1 MTTVRVLL
9 ADDQKLLVA
18 SFRMLIESAADLE
31 VVGEAATG
39 REAVELART
48 TRPDVVLMDVRM
60 PDLDGIEATRLI
72 TGDETLAHVK
82 VLILTTFE
90 LDETILHALRAGASG
105 FLSKGTEPASLLD
118 GIRQVAAG
126 ESLLSPKATR
136 TLISR
141 FLEEPAAGPPAT
153 TAALDSLTPRERE
166 IVALVALGLSNDAI
180 AARLHVSPLTAK
192 THLNNAMGKVGARD
206 RAQLVV
212 LAYQSGL
219 VSPDRPGS

>member
-1 MTTVRVLL
+1 VTTIRVLL

-18 SFRMLIESAADLE
+18 SFRMLIESAPDLQ

-39 REAVELART
+39 REAVDLART
-48 TRPDVVLMDVRM
+48 TRPDVVLMDIRM

-72 TGDETLAHVK
+72 TADETLSHVK

-90 LDETILHALRAGASG
+90 LDENILHALRAGASG
-105 FLSKGTEPASLLD
+105 FLSKGVEPADLLT
-118 GIRQVAAG
+118 GIRQVAGG

-141 FLEEPAAGPPAT
+141 FLKEPTQAAPHSP
-153 TAALDSLTPRERE
+153 AALDGLTPRERE

-180 AARLHVSPLTAK
+180 AERLYVSPLTAK
-192 THLNNAMGKVGARD
+192 THINNAMAKLGARD

-219 VSPDRPGS
+219 VRAGDS

>member
-1 MTTVRVLL
+1 MTTIRVLL

-18 SFRMLIESAADLE
+18 SFRMLIDSAPDLE

-60 PDLDGIEATRLI
+60 PDLDGIEATRRI
-72 TGDETLAHVK
+72 TGDQDLTQVK

-90 LDETILHALRAGASG
+90 LDENILHALRAGASG
-105 FLSKGTEPASLLD
+105 FLSKGVEPASLLD
-118 GIRQVAAG
+118 GIRQVAGG

-141 FLEEPAAGPPAT
+141 FLREPASGPPPAS
-153 TAALDSLTPRERE
+153 AALESLTPREKE
-166 IVALVALGLSNDAI
+166 IVALVAVGLSNDAI
-180 AARLHVSPLTAK
+180 AERLYVSPLTAK
-192 THLNNAMGKVGARD
+192 THINNAMGKLGARD

-219 VSPDRPGS
+219 VRADEPR